1 LPSEAIIIAREGDQ
15 PTDRDK
21 EVQAEQ
27 QLVALY
33 TEGGNRAAGCRRQV
47 LDKYLDRQEG
57 REGCKDGEQKCN
69 ICRGAEAKINQS
81 DKETETGEETVEEDD
96 SRAHSDNVERG
107 AAESK
112 GKENQQIY
120 QQQQH
125 KRQGPQQAFIQQRQQ
140 EVSDV
145 E

>member
-15 PTDRDK
+15 PTDVDK

-33 TEGGNRAAGCRRQV
+33 TERGNRAAGCRQRV
-47 LDKYLDRQEG
+47 LDKYLDRREG
-57 REGCKDGEQKCN
+57 REGCKDREQKCD
-69 ICRGAEAKINQS
+69 IYRGAEAEINQS

-96 SRAHSDNVERG
+96 SRAHSNNIERG
-107 AAESK
+107 AAESE
-112 GKENQQIY
+112 GEENQQIY

-125 KRQGPQQAFIQQRQQ
+125 ERQGPQQAFIQQRQQ

>member
-1 LPSEAIIIAREGDQ
+1 LLSEAIIIAREGDQ
-15 PTDRDK
+15 PTDVDK

-33 TEGGNRAAGCRRQV
+33 TEGGNRAAGCQQQV
-47 LDKYLDRQEG
+47 LDKYLDR
-57 REGCKDGEQKCN
+57 REGQERYKDREQKCN
-69 ICRGAEAKINQS
+69 IYRGAEAEINQS
-81 DKETETGEETVEEDD
+81 DKKTETGEETVEKDD
-96 SRAHSDNVERG
+96 SRAHSDNIERG
-107 AAESK
+107 TAESK

-125 KRQGPQQAFIQQRQQ
+125 KQQGPQQAFIQQRQQ
-140 EVSDV
+140 EVSNV